1 MTTQKDI
8 SSQLEDLSCLYEIT
22 KNLAS
27 STDLKECLDETMKT
41 IDSMKQMENGTVT
54 IINPSTGKLEIEVA
68 HGINAEGRKRGKYQ
82 IGEGIT
88 GKVVASGDPII
99 IPHIAEEPMF
109 LNKTRARG
117 DLSNQTRSFLCVPI
131 RGGKQVIGALS
142 VDRIYREGITEQADA
157 DLRFLTILS
166 SLIARTTQR
175 IQAVN
180 QEQDELRVEN
190 LKLKRE
196 LSEKN
201 KINDIQGNSSRMQE
215 VYEMIHRVVDSNATV
230 LLRGESGTGKTL
242 VAKALHYNSKRKE
255 KPFIVVNCSALPE
268 TLLESELFGH
278 EKGAFTGAVSRKK
291 GRFEIAEGGTLFLD
305 EITEMS
311 LSMQVKFLRIL
322 QEQEVMPVGGTTP
335 VKVNVRFVAA
345 TNRDLEKEVKAGNF
359 RQDLFYRI
367 NVVSLKI
374 PPLSERKDD
383 IPLLVQF
390 FLDKY
395 NASMNKEIAGVSQE
409 VLDTLQHYD
418 FPGNVRELENIIE
431 RGVALANSNT
441 IGLAQ
446 IPDDL
451 RSLDIQ
457 TFRKRAGK
465 YASMEEVEKS
475 YIEWILKETGF
486 NKTAAAKALD
496 IDRVSLWRKI
506 KKLGLE

>member
-1 MTTQKDI
+1 MTDFEVLVVDDEAVDLKNLCDMLKIEGYRVSAARSGKQALACLNKQEFALVLTEFNMPQVDGMQLLKRVKSVWPQTEVVMITEAPTVDSAITALKAGAYHYIAKPLKLDEVRRVVHEATQKY
-8 SSQLEDLSCLYEIT
+8 QLVHEVEQLR
-22 KNLAS
+22 
-27 STDLKECLDETMKT
+27 
-41 IDSMKQMENGTVT
+41 KQVG
-54 IINPSTGKLEIEVA
+54 TGKERLRIVSHNRA
-68 HGINAEGRKRGKYQ
+68 MKDLLDMASQ
-82 IGEGIT
+82 IAGT
-88 GKVVASGDPII
+88 DTSVVVS
-99 IPHIAEEPMF
+99 
-109 LNKTRARG
+109 
-117 DLSNQTRSFLCVPI
+117 
-131 RGGKQVIGALS
+131 
-142 VDRIYREGITEQADA
+142 
-157 DLRFLTILS
+157 
-166 SLIARTTQR
+166 
-175 IQAVN
+175 
-180 QEQDELRVEN
+180 
-190 LKLKRE
+190 
-196 LSEKN
+196 
-201 KINDIQGNSSRMQE
+201 
-215 VYEMIHRVVDSNATV
+215 
-230 LLRGESGTGKTL
+230 GESGTGKEL
-242 VAKALHYNSKRKE
+242 LAKYIHNESPRNKAIMLS
-255 KPFIVVNCSALPE
+255 INCGAFGE
-268 TLLESELFGH
+268 ELLTNELFGH
-278 EKGAFTGAVSRKK
+278 SQGAFTGADKDKK
-291 GRFEIAEGGTLFLD
+291 GLVEMANGGTLFLD

-383 IPLLVQF
+383 IPLLSQF
-390 FLDKY
+390 FLEKY
-395 NASMNKEIAGVSQE
+395 NASMHKEVTEVSQE

-431 RGVALANSNT
+431 RGVALANSST
-441 IGLAQ
+441 LRLAQ

-457 TFRKRAGK
+457 TFRKSAGK

-475 YIEWILKETGF
+475 YIEWILKETAY